1 MANDSTNIDYT
12 SITLKNGIKCVLY
25 KRKEIHS
32 ISVKVSVNVGSL
44 DEDEKTNGL
53 AHFIEHVTH
62 DGTEDMPTWEDVE
75 KFKNDCSASTNA
87 YTSTE
92 LTQYYGKF
100 PSQFS
105 AKALY
110 FFSQIVLHPLFKDED
125 VEKERKIIIDE
136 LKGYEDEI
144 DYKVLRNIKENR
156 FTNPNTSF
164 SYEIIGTQ
172 ELLKKYTTQDLK
184 NFWKKYYHPRNIE
197 IYIVGNFDESQI
209 IEDLEKYFGSFENEV
224 PNTLSIYKTNFPEYT
239 GFKFNVKQKL
249 DLDKYYL
256 TFSFPSIDFKHF
268 PIGKRLIIDFLEDIT
283 ASSSF
288 FQSVL
293 WQKLRQELGIVYG
306 VYSSSYDLYARD
318 MFIIETSFNKEHLKT
333 VITEVVSGIEKILS
347 DSITPEVF
355 EAKRKKIIDTQLME
369 LDRPENVL
377 YWIYRNEKEIEE
389 HGKGLLISEYLDY
402 VNNLKFSDV
411 LDLAK
416 EIFDWSKLNIGVVSA
431 LPEAEVKSEIEEI
444 IKQLPQL
451 NKFL

>member
-1 MANDSTNIDYT
+1 MAKESINIDYT
-12 SITLKNGIKCVLY
+12 SINLSNGIKCVLY
-25 KRKEIHS
+25 QRKEIHS

-44 DEDEKTNGL
+44 DEDEDTNGL

-62 DGTEDMPTWEDVE
+62 DGTEDMQNWEEVE

-156 FTNPNTSF
+156 FVDSNTSF

-172 ELLKKYTTQDLK
+172 DLLQKYTTQDLK
-184 NFWKKYYHPRNIE
+184 NFWEKYYYPKNIE
-197 IYIVGNFDESQI
+197 IYIVGNFDEIQI
-209 IEDLEKYFGSFENEV
+209 VKDLEKHFGSFQ
-224 PNTLSIYKTNFPEYT
+224 NTSTAMTDSYKTRFPAYT
-239 GFKFNVKQKL
+239 GFKFDVKQKL

-256 TFSFPSIDFKHF
+256 TFTFPSIDFKHF
-268 PIGKRLIIDFLEDIT
+268 PIGKRLIVDFLEDVT

-293 WQKLRQELGIVYG
+293 WQRLRQELGIVYG

-333 VITEVVSGIEKILS
+333 VITEIVAGIEKVLNG
-347 DSITPEVF
+347 SITHEVF
-355 EAKRKKIIDTQLME
+355 EAKRKKIVDTQLME
-369 LDRPENVL
+369 LDRPDNVL
-377 YWIYRNEKEIEE
+377 YWIYRKEKEIEE
-389 HGKGLLISEYLDY
+389 HGKGFLISEYLDY

-416 EIFDWSKLNIGVVSA
+416 EIFDWSKLNIGVVSSQ
-431 LPEAEVKSEIEEI
+431 PEDVVRKEIEEI

-451 NKFL
+451 NQFL